1 MSDWSGI
8 TDEKAP
14 RSSATWV
21 LSLLALFFFVLF
33 VVVMVG
39 VILAVAGVWDWGVHG
54 FLP

>member
-21 LSLLALFFFVLF
+21 LSLLALLFFLLFIAF
-33 VVVMVG
+33 VVA
-39 VILAVAGVWDWGVHG
+39 VILTAAGVWNWGSHG